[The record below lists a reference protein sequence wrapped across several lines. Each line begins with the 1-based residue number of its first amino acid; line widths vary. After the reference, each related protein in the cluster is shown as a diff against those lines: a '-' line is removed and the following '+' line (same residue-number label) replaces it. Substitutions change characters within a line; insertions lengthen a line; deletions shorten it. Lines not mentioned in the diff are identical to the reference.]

1 MAGRAFSAE
10 AYAKVNTSLEV
21 FGVRPDG
28 FHEIRTVIQP
38 VDLSDTLRFF
48 PAPDGSVS
56 TDSGY
61 GEGDLVVRAV
71 RALWDSGARGGVEV
85 RIEKRIPVGSG
96 LGGGSADA
104 AATLLA
110 LNDAWGLGM
119 GPEELSSVG
128 AAVGSDVPA
137 LVLAHAFRRP
147 VVAAGRGERV
157 HIADDG
163 GIPEGSFIVIACPA
177 VASSTAEV
185 YARCSPRRERA
196 VGRVNDLQSAACA
209 LHPEISAALEA
220 LCAAGAADAMMTGS
234 GSAVFCVAPDG
245 RSAEEIASRIRAAG
259 LAVFVARPLGLHHS
273 RPPASFSGVGIA
285 SPGMV

>member
-21 FGVRPDG
+21 LGARPDG
-28 FHEIRTVIQP
+28 FHDIRTVIQP

-48 PAPDGSVS
+48 PAPDGRVS

-61 GEGDLVVRAV
+61 GEEDLVVRAV
-71 RALWDSGARGGVEV
+71 RALWNAGARGGVEV

-104 AATLLA
+104 AAALLA
-110 LNDAWGLGM
+110 LNEAWGLGM

-128 AAVGSDVPA
+128 ASVGSDVPA

-147 VVAAGRGERV
+147 VLAEGRGEKVRV
-157 HIADDG
+157 AEDG
-163 GIPEGSFIVIACPA
+163 GVPGDAFVVIACPA

-185 YARCSPRRERA
+185 YARCIPRRERA
-196 VGRVNDLQSAACA
+196 VGRVNDLQDAACA
-209 LHPEISAALEA
+209 LHPEISCALDA
-220 LCAAGAADAMMTGS
+220 LRAAGAADAMMTGS
-234 GSAVFCVAPDG
+234 GSAVFCVVQDG
-245 RSAEEIASRIRAAG
+245 RSACEIASRARAAG
-259 LAVFVARPLGLHHS
+259 LAAFVARPLGPLACK
-273 RPPASFSGVGIA
+273 PAASSQGVGMD